1 MTHFKESFDMKVH
14 QTTKKRCGKFS
25 AFVRKWETCV
35 LKLTKS
41 KQKTGLATAG
51 LIKTLLKVQL

>member
-1 MTHFKESFDMKVH
+1 MKVH